1 MQALV
6 ALRSAVRASLEKYSA
21 GDVILVAVS
30 GGADSL
36 ALAEVAKI
44 EGEKLALKIIGV
56 TIDHQLQSGS
66 SAQAEKVCSQISI
79 PCTIEKVKVEITDGL
94 EASARRA
101 RYAALESCAKE
112 NGAVA
117 VLLGHTKDDQAETV
131 LLGLAR
137 GSGARS
143 LAGMSEVNGIYVRP
157 FLEITRLQT
166 LQACEELNLKPWND
180 PHNEDETFLRVKVRK
195 HVLPTMER
203 ELGPGIR
210 EALTRI
216 IGNYREVSH
225 IRYIID
231 KLIQKCYN
239 SVLNTKGVIMQARNY
254 IHKYSKT
261 AAKAGYSNYYNIQ
274 ATTKWVEYQLD
285 VYDMSNMLMSADF
298 NTKMDLLDALAV
310 AERKRDYM
318 YRHPNFNLKEA
329 TNLFRLVKDSPKLVK
344 NKC

>member
-101 RYAALESCAKE
+101 RYAALERCAKE

-143 LAGMSEVNGIYVRP
+143 LSGMSEVNGIYVRP

-195 HVLPTMER
+195 NVLPTMER

-210 EALTRI
+210 EALTRSAQLL
-216 IGNYREVSH
+216 RDDADAL
-225 IRYIID
+225 D
-231 KLIQKCYN
+231 KLAKDFWEHHKSLEIEELTTLSKAVRTR
-239 SVLNTKGVIMQARNY
+239 VLRLALFESGVTQLSAEQVAQVEALISNWKGQGEISLPSGVKVSRI
-254 IHKYSKT
+254 S
-261 AAKAGYSNYYNIQ
+261 G
-274 ATTKWVEYQLD
+274 
-285 VYDMSNMLMSADF
+285 
-298 NTKMDLLDALAV
+298 
-310 AERKRDYM
+310 
-318 YRHPNFNLKEA
+318 
-329 TNLFRLVKDSPKLVK
+329 RLTLS
-344 NKC
+344 